1 MLIAVYSTF
10 LSSVLVKVQDYE
22 VDVSST
28 MVYRG
33 NIAVLQC
40 IIPSFMRDY
49 LTVTSWLQDRS
60 FHIYPSSDGGQFCF
74 CDQFESIL
82 TVGKE
87 FYLASKTLN
96 FIGCVHKFQDLYYF
110 KTKMFCNEKIRLI

>member
-1 MLIAVYSTF
+1 MLIAVNSTF

-60 FHIYPSSDGGQFCF
+60 FHIYPSSDGGTFWF
-74 CDQFESIL
+74 CDQFE
-82 TVGKE
+82 
-87 FYLASKTLN
+87 
-96 FIGCVHKFQDLYYF
+96 
-110 KTKMFCNEKIRLI
+110 